1 MKKAYDESFIQ
12 KIAETIR
19 NLTGTVFTYKTSE
32 MPDGI
37 KEVYK
42 KGLADGGG
50 GGIDTSDATAT
61 ENDLTQGVTA
71 YVDGIKITG
80 VVEESGT
87 NSTTNVTSDEYNKDG
102 TFLSLAYQFTKDLIF
117 RNGAKIATRV
127 NLSNLGDATIEDV
140 AKGKTFTSL
149 NGVKITGT
157 HECSAGIDT
166 SDATAITT
174 NIEKGKTAYVKGEKI
189 TGELESINSITQYGT
204 VSWEKDALVLTKK
217 REDKAIFN
225 QTEINLKCSGSDL
238 GNATESDV
246 AEGKTFTST
255 AGLKVAG
262 TRKESVSGGLQ
273 KKSGTIVLEV
283 LEGSEQWTDFV
294 IETGLSR
301 VDTVIV
307 RKSSSN
313 TVANTFFWAHDVE
326 KNVGGCGYRS
336 QYLTSFSGTDRITVD
351 GGNVTCS
358 QQGNDY
364 PILDGNYNW
373 VAYGE

>member
-1 MKKAYDESFIQ
+1 MKKAYEESLIQ

-19 NLTGTVFTYKTSE
+19 NITGTNFTYKTSE

-42 KGLADGGG
+42 KGLSDGGG
-50 GGIDTSDATAT
+50 SGIDTSDATAT
-61 ENDLTQGVTA
+61 ENDLPKGITA
-71 YVDGIKITG
+71 YVDGMKIIG
-80 VVEESGT
+80 VVEESGSNAT
-87 NSTTNVTSDEYNKDG
+87 MNVTSDEYNKDG
-102 TFLSLAYQFTKDLIF
+102 TFLSLVYQFTKDLIF
-117 RNGAKIATRV
+117 RNGAKITTKV
-127 NLSNLGDATIEDV
+127 NLSNLGDAAVDDV

-157 HECSAGIDT
+157 HECSEGLDT
-166 SDATAITT
+166 SDATAIST
-174 NIEKGKTAYVKGEKI
+174 NIENGKTAYVKGEKI
-189 TGELESINSITQYGT
+189 TGELKSISSITQYGT
-204 VSWEKDALVLTKK
+204 ASWGKDALVLTKK
-217 REDKAIFN
+217 REDKAIFDK
-225 QTEINLKCSGSDL
+225 TEINLKCSGSDL
-238 GNATESDV
+238 GEAVSEDV
-246 AEGKTFTST
+246 LEGKTFTSA
-255 AGLKVAG
+255 AGLKVVG

-283 LEGSEQWTDFV
+283 LEGSERWTEFV
-294 IETGLSR
+294 IETGLTR
-301 VDTVIV
+301 VDTVVV

-336 QYLTSFSGTDRITVD
+336 QYLTSFSSTDKITVD